1 MRSYHKKAA
10 QSLANR
16 CKALCV
22 PLRSHIT
29 VPLSTLDLMM
39 LEGSKLER

>member
-1 MRSYHKKAA
+1 MRRYHRNAT
-10 QSLANR
+10 QSLTNR

-29 VPLSTLDLMM
+29 VPLSILYLMM

>member
-1 MRSYHKKAA
+1 MRKYPRKTT
-10 QSLANR
+10 QSLAIR